1 MQAKDALLWALLQR
15 KLFCKYRRSKRF
27 YLLKQ
32 SMNRN
37 SPFKCSKA
45 RIMLFPEKSE
55 QLDTSKAMLQKAAGH
70 FTANSTKP
78 FVVIDTEQYLF
89 CFSAHLLLSPFSIML
104 VCTGFF
110 FDGIFLL
117 HSTSGMFLI
126 PWCLSMS
133 VTHFPYMWSSA
144 WFNLPWPAFSALLL

>member
-55 QLDTSKAMLQKAAGH
+55 QLDMSKATLQKAAGH

-89 CFSAHLLLSPFSIML
+89 CFSAHLLLFPFSIML
-104 VCTGFF
+104 VCTGF
-110 FDGIFLL
+110 LL
-117 HSTSGMFLI
+117 WWHI
-126 PWCLSMS
+126 P
-133 VTHFPYMWSSA
+133 
-144 WFNLPWPAFSALLL
+144 SALHFWHVFNSMMFVHVCHTFSLHVKFCMV